1 MNFTPEQRKRLRD
14 AKGLIRWALREPSS
28 ERVALTWL
36 TVAANYCRDVA
47 EEIRE
52 AAKEKA

>member
-1 MNFTPEQRKRLRD
+1 MNFTPEQRKRLRE
-14 AKGLIRWALREPSS
+14 AQGLIRWALREPSS